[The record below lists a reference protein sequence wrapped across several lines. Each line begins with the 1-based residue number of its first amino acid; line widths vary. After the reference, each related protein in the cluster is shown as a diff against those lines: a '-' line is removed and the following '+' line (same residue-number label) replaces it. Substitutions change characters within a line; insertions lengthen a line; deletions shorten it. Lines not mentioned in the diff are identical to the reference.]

1 MPELLAQEGIPY
13 LLVNT
18 FTPLIGSLLL
28 STNPR
33 VGDCARLGL
42 VDLLNRLHVSAP
54 DIDPDPRYAPVS
66 PQVVFG
72 DQETAMI
79 ENEIIYG
86 VVLGMARLDAEFPE
100 VEQTPGEQTATEHE
114 APARAA
120 RSSAPSPD
128 SDRGLY
134 QVESNDPFGFQ
145 PLRSPPRHALDTED
159 AAPVMELGGRGRD
172 NTHSGSPAPEL
183 QPQQQMMHVDS
194 EGWITMGPPMSPS
207 PAIPEDALSM
217 HAATPTP
224 VTNASASSGEWAL
237 PTESDG
243 DPMLDDASGE
253 ATVGRVASMS
263 LVAAL
268 AANGTGLMRL
278 GNHHPDFHLQPR
290 CL

>member
-1 MPELLAQEGIPY
+1 MPELLTPEGVPY

-28 STNPR
+28 SANPR

-42 VDLLNRLHVSAP
+42 VDLLNRLHAPPP
-54 DIDPDPRYAPVS
+54 DIELDARYMPVS

-72 DQETAMI
+72 EQERAMI
-79 ENEIIYG
+79 EGEIIYG

-100 VEQTPGEQTATEHE
+100 VGEQPATEHE
-114 APARAA
+114 VAAHAA
-120 RSSAPSPD
+120 RSTGAPSPD

-134 QVESNDPFGFQ
+134 QVDGDDPFGFQ
-145 PLRSPPRHALDTED
+145 SLRSPPQYVLTTVDEDLD
-159 AAPVMELGGRGRD
+159 MGLGGNGGG
-172 NTHSGSPAPEL
+172 NSHGSSPASEL
-183 QPQQQMMHVDS
+183 QSQQRIMHVDS
-194 EGWITMGPPMSPS
+194 EGWITMGPPASSSPT
-207 PAIPEDALSM
+207 IPEDALSIQ
-217 HAATPTP
+217 AATPTP
-224 VTNASASSGEWAL
+224 ATHASASSGEWGL

-268 AANGTGLMRL
+268 AANGTWLLPLRR
-278 GNHHPDFHLQPR
+278 HYTDFHIQLR

>member
-1 MPELLAQEGIPY
+1 MPELLTPEGVPY

-28 STNPR
+28 SANPR

-42 VDLLNRLHVSAP
+42 VDLLNRLHGPPP
-54 DIDPDPRYAPVS
+54 DTEADARYTPAS
-66 PQVVFG
+66 PQVVFEE
-72 DQETAMI
+72 QERAMI

-100 VEQTPGEQTATEHE
+100 VEQTQGEQPATEHE
-114 APARAA
+114 VAAHAA
-120 RSSAPSPD
+120 RSTGAPSPD

-134 QVESNDPFGFQ
+134 QVDSDDPFGFQ
-145 PLRSPPRHALDTED
+145 SLRSPPRYALDAMDED
-159 AAPVMELGGRGRD
+159 LDMGLGENGRG
-172 NTHSGSPAPEL
+172 NSNGSSPAPEL
-183 QPQQQMMHVDS
+183 QSQQRIMHIDS
-194 EGWITMGPPMSPS
+194 EGWVTMGLPVSSS

-217 HAATPTP
+217 QVATPTP
-224 VTNASASSGEWAL
+224 ATHASASSGEWGL

-268 AANGTGLMRL
+268 AANGTWLLFLRR
-278 GNHHPDFHLQPR
+278 HHTDFHIQLR
-290 CL
+290 